1 MPIDEATKRPA
12 ARPQPDETL
21 ETALKRIR
29 FTPTPKQPTQ
39 RPSAYFTEIG
49 EAEFQQGATIVPH
62 VLTIAETTSPAAR
75 RDRIRVTTRK
85 SSKPPWN
92 TVEPRTIKV
101 PKHWLIDLFSSSTVP
116 SFAARSSRKA
126 IIPMDGG
133 GNLLNEDDI
142 TEEGWLLLNDLYTAH
157 AGAEKNTPTTLLQQL
172 ANRRKLTAQL
182 PLRRGTRRNLVLC
195 PKSGDIMR
203 AARTHVGNA
212 VADDTLYWYQAARRA
227 RVARVSDEL
236 RRNGVDVQPVHIEG
250 RTIARSFW
258 GRRWRHHLE
267 SCSDFEN
274 RLPRGRVYV
283 RNGSVCHLDVHA
295 GGVDAMVVGSDLYH
309 VVVRIRKL
317 GQAAWK
323 TIRAECAGRVGSV
336 LELLQGRLSDHVLR
350 VVTDPDRGLFPKPGE
365 ITLTCDC
372 PDWAVMCK
380 HAAAVL
386 YGVGSRLDDRPE
398 LLFRLRDVDAEDLV
412 VGDMALP
419 DAAAGD
425 DVLAGDLADIF
436 GIDLDPADSGAAA
449 ARQKTTGR
457 RRPRRGRPR
466 RTGAPPSG
474 FQPTGRRVAELRRR
488 GGFSVPEF
496 ASLLRVSA
504 STVYRWE
511 AARGPL
517 ALRAGQEDAL
527 QVLYRAIEKRQT

>member
-1 MPIDEATKRPA
+1 
-12 ARPQPDETL
+12 
-21 ETALKRIR
+21 
-29 FTPTPKQPTQ
+29 
-39 RPSAYFTEIG
+39 
-49 EAEFQQGATIVPH
+49 
-62 VLTIAETTSPAAR
+62 
-75 RDRIRVTTRK
+75 
-85 SSKPPWN
+85 
-92 TVEPRTIKV
+92 
-101 PKHWLIDLFSSSTVP
+101 
-116 SFAARSSRKA
+116 
-126 IIPMDGG
+126 
-133 GNLLNEDDI
+133 
-142 TEEGWLLLNDLYTAH
+142 
-157 AGAEKNTPTTLLQQL
+157 
-172 ANRRKLTAQL
+172 
-182 PLRRGTRRNLVLC
+182 
-195 PKSGDIMR
+195 
-203 AARTHVGNA
+203 
-212 VADDTLYWYQAARRA
+212 
-227 RVARVSDEL
+227 
-236 RRNGVDVQPVHIEG
+236 
-250 RTIARSFW
+250 
-258 GRRWRHHLE
+258 
-267 SCSDFEN
+267 
-274 RLPRGRVYV
+274 
-283 RNGSVCHLDVHA
+283 
-295 GGVDAMVVGSDLYH
+295 MVVGSDLYH

-317 GQAAWK
+317 GQVAWK
-323 TIRAECAGRVGSV
+323 AIRTECAGRVGSV

-419 DAAAGD
+419 DASAGD

-457 RRPRRGRPR
+457 RRPRRGRP
-466 RTGAPPSG
+466 SG

-496 ASLLRVSA
+496 AGLLRVSA

-527 QVLYRAIEKRQT
+527 QVLYREIEKRQTE

>member
-1 MPIDEATKRPA
+1 MRWFP
-12 ARPQPDETL
+12 
-21 ETALKRIR
+21 
-29 FTPTPKQPTQ
+29 
-39 RPSAYFTEIG
+39 
-49 EAEFQQGATIVPH
+49 PH
-62 VLTIAETTSPAAR
+62 VP
-75 RDRIRVTTRK
+75 
-85 SSKPPWN
+85 
-92 TVEPRTIKV
+92 
-101 PKHWLIDLFSSSTVP
+101 
-116 SFAARSSRKA
+116 
-126 IIPMDGG
+126 
-133 GNLLNEDDI
+133 
-142 TEEGWLLLNDLYTAH
+142 
-157 AGAEKNTPTTLLQQL
+157 
-172 ANRRKLTAQL
+172 
-182 PLRRGTRRNLVLC
+182 
-195 PKSGDIMR
+195 
-203 AARTHVGNA
+203 VG
-212 VADDTLYWYQAARRA
+212 ARRA

-258 GRRWRHHLE
+258 GRRWCHHLE

-274 RLPRGRVYV
+274 RLPRGRAYV

-317 GQAAWK
+317 GQVAWK
-323 TIRAECAGRVGSV
+323 AIRAECAGRVGSV

-419 DAAAGD
+419 DASAGD

-436 GIDLDPADSGAAA
+436 GIDLDPAAGRGWSVRSCSCWSLTYAFSASVSVTVMGSLRAADE
-449 ARQKTTGR
+449 R
-457 RRPRRGRPR
+457 R
-466 RTGAPPSG
+466 
-474 FQPTGRRVAELRRR
+474 RRR
-488 GGFSVPEF
+488 GSRSWIPRFGT
-496 ASLLRVSA
+496 R
-504 STVYRWE
+504 
-511 AARGPL
+511 RG
-517 ALRAGQEDAL
+517 A
-527 QVLYRAIEKRQT
+527 

>member
-1 MPIDEATKRPA
+1 MRWFP
-12 ARPQPDETL
+12 
-21 ETALKRIR
+21 
-29 FTPTPKQPTQ
+29 
-39 RPSAYFTEIG
+39 
-49 EAEFQQGATIVPH
+49 PH
-62 VLTIAETTSPAAR
+62 VP
-75 RDRIRVTTRK
+75 
-85 SSKPPWN
+85 
-92 TVEPRTIKV
+92 
-101 PKHWLIDLFSSSTVP
+101 
-116 SFAARSSRKA
+116 
-126 IIPMDGG
+126 
-133 GNLLNEDDI
+133 
-142 TEEGWLLLNDLYTAH
+142 
-157 AGAEKNTPTTLLQQL
+157 
-172 ANRRKLTAQL
+172 
-182 PLRRGTRRNLVLC
+182 
-195 PKSGDIMR
+195 
-203 AARTHVGNA
+203 VG
-212 VADDTLYWYQAARRA
+212 ARRA

-258 GRRWRHHLE
+258 GRRWCHHLE

-323 TIRAECAGRVGSV
+323 AIRTECAGRVGSV

-419 DAAAGD
+419 DASAGD
-425 DVLAGDLADIF
+425 DVLAAISRTSSASISTRRTAARRPLGRRPPDAAGPAAGGRPGSSLRAAGWRSCAARADSRSPSSPACSAYPRRRCTA
-436 GIDLDPADSGAAA
+436 GKRPAGRSPSEPVRRTPCRCCTGKSRNARLSDPARSW
-449 ARQKTTGR
+449 
-457 RRPRRGRPR
+457 PERRGR
-466 RTGAPPSG
+466 
-474 FQPTGRRVAELRRR
+474 
-488 GGFSVPEF
+488 
-496 ASLLRVSA
+496 
-504 STVYRWE
+504 
-511 AARGPL
+511 
-517 ALRAGQEDAL
+517 
-527 QVLYRAIEKRQT
+527 RAIPPPREPGPDAGAGYRTQGRPRTAAVNRCG

>member
-1 MPIDEATKRPA
+1 MPW
-12 ARPQPDETL
+12 
-21 ETALKRIR
+21 
-29 FTPTPKQPTQ
+29 F
-39 RPSAYFTEIG
+39 
-49 EAEFQQGATIVPH
+49 
-62 VLTIAETTSPAAR
+62 
-75 RDRIRVTTRK
+75 
-85 SSKPPWN
+85 PPY
-92 TVEPRTIKV
+92 
-101 PKHWLIDLFSSSTVP
+101 
-116 SFAARSSRKA
+116 
-126 IIPMDGG
+126 IP
-133 GNLLNEDDI
+133 
-142 TEEGWLLLNDLYTAH
+142 
-157 AGAEKNTPTTLLQQL
+157 
-172 ANRRKLTAQL
+172 
-182 PLRRGTRRNLVLC
+182 
-195 PKSGDIMR
+195 
-203 AARTHVGNA
+203 VG
-212 VADDTLYWYQAARRA
+212 ARRA

-258 GRRWRHHLE
+258 GRRWCDHLE

-274 RLPRGRVYV
+274 RLPRGRAYV

-317 GQAAWK
+317 GKAAWK
-323 TIRAECAGRVGSV
+323 AIRVECAGRVGSV

-350 VVTDPDRGLFPKPGE
+350 VVTDPARGLFPKPGE

-386 YGVGSRLDDRPE
+386 YGVGSRLDERPE

-449 ARQKTTGR
+449 ARQRTTGR
-457 RRPRRGRPR
+457 RRPGRGRPR
-466 RTGAPPSG
+466 RTGAPPAG
-474 FQPTGRRVAELRRR
+474 FQPDRGGCAAGKRPAGRSPSEPVRRTPCKCCTGKSRNARPSDRSDVHGSNRPCACETPGAGLGAVLNSPGKHPFADAGSGGPAARREVEVGLFRRVADRASEL
-488 GGFSVPEF
+488 G
-496 ASLLRVSA
+496 
-504 STVYRWE
+504 
-511 AARGPL
+511 
-517 ALRAGQEDAL
+517 D
-527 QVLYRAIEKRQT
+527 

>member
-1 MPIDEATKRPA
+1 MRWFP
-12 ARPQPDETL
+12 
-21 ETALKRIR
+21 
-29 FTPTPKQPTQ
+29 
-39 RPSAYFTEIG
+39 
-49 EAEFQQGATIVPH
+49 PH
-62 VLTIAETTSPAAR
+62 VP
-75 RDRIRVTTRK
+75 
-85 SSKPPWN
+85 
-92 TVEPRTIKV
+92 
-101 PKHWLIDLFSSSTVP
+101 
-116 SFAARSSRKA
+116 
-126 IIPMDGG
+126 
-133 GNLLNEDDI
+133 
-142 TEEGWLLLNDLYTAH
+142 
-157 AGAEKNTPTTLLQQL
+157 
-172 ANRRKLTAQL
+172 
-182 PLRRGTRRNLVLC
+182 
-195 PKSGDIMR
+195 
-203 AARTHVGNA
+203 VG
-212 VADDTLYWYQAARRA
+212 ARRA

-258 GRRWRHHLE
+258 GRRWCHHLE

-274 RLPRGRVYV
+274 RLPRGRAYV

-317 GQAAWK
+317 GQVAWK
-323 TIRAECAGRVGSV
+323 AIRGECAGRVGSV

-419 DAAAGD
+419 DASAGD
-425 DVLAGDLADIF
+425 DVRAGDLADIF

-449 ARQKTTGR
+449 ARQRTTGR

-466 RTGAPPSG
+466 RTGAPPAG
-474 FQPTGRRVAELRRR
+474 FQPTARRVAELRHQ

-496 ASLLRVSA
+496 AGLLRVSA

-527 QVLYRAIEKRQT
+527 QVLYRAIETRQT